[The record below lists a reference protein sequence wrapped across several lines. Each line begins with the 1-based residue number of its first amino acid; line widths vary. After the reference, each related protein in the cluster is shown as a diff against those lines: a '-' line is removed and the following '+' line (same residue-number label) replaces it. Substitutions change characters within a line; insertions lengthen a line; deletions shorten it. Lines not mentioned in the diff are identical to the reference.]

1 MPPFK
6 PLSSLRYNFLFNV
19 FGLSSLEALHLCTSY
34 WFPMKERKKPLIPNV
49 CCGAHDI
56 KALTFVFPSS
66 CNKHVIN
73 LTKHDGLRFANV
85 MKKKK

>member
-1 MPPFK
+1 MF
-6 PLSSLRYNFLFNV
+6 
-19 FGLSSLEALHLCTSY
+19 
-34 WFPMKERKKPLIPNV
+34 
-49 CCGAHDI
+49 DI

>member
-1 MPPFK
+1 
-6 PLSSLRYNFLFNV
+6 
-19 FGLSSLEALHLCTSY
+19 
-34 WFPMKERKKPLIPNV
+34 MKERKKPLIPNV